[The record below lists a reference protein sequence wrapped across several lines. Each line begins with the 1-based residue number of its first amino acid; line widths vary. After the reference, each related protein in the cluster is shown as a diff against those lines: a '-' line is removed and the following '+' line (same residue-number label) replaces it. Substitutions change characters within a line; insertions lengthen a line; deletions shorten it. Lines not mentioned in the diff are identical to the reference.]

1 MRPLD
6 YSLALRGKLFAG
18 WCDMRNDKGFLDV
31 TVSEY
36 GPAWLNMNEIE
47 AILQLSESR
56 TIVVMRS
63 GARYIVEFSINEFSD
78 KFDLDKYG
86 RQRDN

>member
-1 MRPLD
+1 M
-6 YSLALRGKLFAG
+6 ALRGKLFAG

-36 GPAWLNMNEIE
+36 GAAWLNINEIE
-47 AILQLSESR
+47 AILELNYSR

-63 GARYIVEFSINEFSD
+63 GTRYFVEFSIDEFSD

-86 RQRDN
+86 KQRDN

>member
-1 MRPLD
+1 M
-6 YSLALRGKLFAG
+6 ALRGKLFAG

-36 GPAWLNMNEIE
+36 GAAWLNINEIE
-47 AILQLSESR
+47 AILNLDYSR
-56 TIVVMRS
+56 TIIVMRS
-63 GARYIVEFSINEFSD
+63 GARYIVEFSIDEFSD

-86 RQRDN
+86 KQRDN